1 MSLASSGSDI
11 FTNAQIIMIEAND
24 RKLPVGIQSFEE
36 IRKDGYLYVDKTDII
51 WHLANRGKKY
61 NYLSR
66 PRRFG
71 KSVLVDTLE
80 AYFLGK
86 KELFEG
92 LKIMQL
98 ETEWVKRP
106 VIRLDMSQAG
116 AEPESLKGYLNY
128 TFQEYESLYGIEAKE
143 NFPLATR
150 LIEIIKTAYNKTG
163 LQVVILIDEYDS
175 PLQHSWKTPQHEACT
190 SVYREVFSVLKAQDK
205 YEKFVFITGI
215 TKFTQISLFSV
226 LNNLSNI
233 SFAPE
238 YAALCGI
245 TKEEVLNDF
254 NPEVNKLATK
264 NGWTFEEAVAQ
275 LTTFYDGYHFS
286 HENMVDIFNPFS
298 LVNALSDSSLK
309 NYWASSGATSLLPK
323 FVDDM
328 EIRLNDFDHSALL
341 GTTIET
347 SDVTG
352 GGSELFLYQSGYLTI
367 KGYMNGTYLLGI
379 PNFEVKQ
386 ALNEIVLPALSMR
399 KSNDIQSSQAFLNLY
414 LNMGK
419 LPEAMK
425 CLKALIADV
434 PYSNKKLA
442 SMDMEE
448 RYRLILSTIFN
459 AIGCRV
465 EVEKMIATGR
475 IDMVVETST
484 FIYVLELKLSNN
496 GGVDAAA
503 EQIKAKQYAE
513 PFKAD
518 KRKVIALAVEL
529 DDLGKGLV
537 DWKEV

>member
-1 MSLASSGSDI
+1 MNLASSGSDI

-98 ETEWVKRP
+98 ETEWVKRS

-128 TFQEYESLYGIEAKE
+128 SFQEYESLYGIEAKE

-175 PLQHSWKTPQHEACT
+175 PLQHSWKTPQHEACRDI
-190 SVYREVFSVLKAQDK
+190 YREVFSVLKAQDK

-233 SFAPE
+233 SFNPE

-245 TKEEVLNDF
+245 TKEELLRDF
-254 NPEVNKLATK
+254 TPEVKRLAAK
-264 NGWTFEEAVAQ
+264 NEWTFDEAIAQ
-275 LTTFYDGYHFS
+275 LTIFYDGYHFS